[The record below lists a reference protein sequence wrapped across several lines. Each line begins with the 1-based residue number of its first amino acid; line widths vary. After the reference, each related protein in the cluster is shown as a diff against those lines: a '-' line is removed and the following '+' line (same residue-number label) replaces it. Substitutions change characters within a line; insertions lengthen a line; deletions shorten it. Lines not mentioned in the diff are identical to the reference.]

1 MLQDTTLC
9 IFSETTTSGRVKFTV
24 WYDFDGFVIVTTM
37 WVVSNPVPLE
47 PFFLLSYSCQTIKAK
62 ALPSHCPS
70 QEKSYNKT
78 ISSNY
83 LVHKTGLSSLSLR
96 CLRFQRLLFC
106 CSAEEMFLSL
116 WAFGNEC
123 SVGLCPGHVGPVC
136 FVALCR
142 HNIFLSRLS

>member
-1 MLQDTTLC
+1 MH
-9 IFSETTTSGRVKFTV
+9 
-24 WYDFDGFVIVTTM
+24 
-37 WVVSNPVPLE
+37 
-47 PFFLLSYSCQTIKAK
+47 KA
-62 ALPSHCPS
+62 
-70 QEKSYNKT
+70 
-78 ISSNY
+78 
-83 LVHKTGLSSLSLR
+83 GLSSLSLL

-142 HNIFLSRLS
+142 HNIFLSRLSQTVFKKYQAGKLQTEVYPQLGTKDLNPSLKSSRGPADPVQRIILCFIIIIFLSIIHWVGPTASVISLYHPKEDTPNILL